1 MRRREFVGLLSDATE
16 WLLAKGREAMDVGQ
30 LLNGFSEKLV
40 GLGIPLARAS
50 THAPTLHP
58 EFRWVMQLWQSG
70 ELAKETRRS
79 HGIETTTTYKGN
91 PVEQVVNSGKWLDC
105 RLQTDEVNRFPV
117 LQDLHKEGY
126 THYVMGPLRFS
137 DGTIGAASWATV
149 VDGGFLP
156 EHIRLLQD
164 GIDVFSLVFETKA
177 LRRELADLL
186 ASYVGRDP
194 AHRILEGTVRRGE
207 VRRVRAA
214 IMLTDMRDYGKLSDE
229 LPAERI
235 VELLNEHFDCIVPH
249 VLAEGGE
256 VLKFIGDGVLAVFS
270 ANKPGK
276 ELCQA
281 AYRAARK
288 ALAAIAEAN
297 ADDGT
302 QNVRFG
308 CGIALHSGEIAY
320 GNIGSGERLDF
331 TAIGRDVNIV
341 SRVER
346 LCGPSGR
353 SLLMT
358 REFVA
363 QLELPVIEVG
373 QFEFKG
379 FKGREPV
386 FGVADDERFRC
397 RG

>member
-1 MRRREFVGLLSDATE
+1 
-16 WLLAKGREAMDVGQ
+16 
-30 LLNGFSEKLV
+30 
-40 GLGIPLARAS
+40 
-50 THAPTLHP
+50 
-58 EFRWVMQLWQSG
+58 
-70 ELAKETRRS
+70 
-79 HGIETTTTYKGN
+79 
-91 PVEQVVNSGKWLDC
+91 
-105 RLQTDEVNRFPV
+105 
-117 LQDLHKEGY
+117 
-126 THYVMGPLRFS
+126 
-137 DGTIGAASWATV
+137 
-149 VDGGFLP
+149 
-156 EHIRLLQD
+156 
-164 GIDVFSLVFETKA
+164 
-177 LRRELADLL
+177 
-186 ASYVGRDP
+186 
-194 AHRILEGTVRRGE
+194 
-207 VRRVRAA
+207 
-214 IMLTDMRDYGKLSDE
+214 MLTDMRGYSKLSDE
-229 LPAERI
+229 LPAEQI
-235 VELLNEHFDCIVPH
+235 VELLNDHFDCIVPH

-288 ALAAIAEAN
+288 ALAAIAKGN

-302 QNVRFG
+302 QNVRVG

-358 REFVA
+358 GEFVA
-363 QLELPVIEVG
+363 QLESPVIEIG

-397 RG
+397 GT